1 MSETPS
7 PEFLQ
12 AFLHHL
18 PVITLFVAND
28 AHYTLKF
35 ASYEAARLLGY
46 SPQDFLDNRK
56 FTAASVIHPD
66 DQPISDEQTDLIMH
80 TGRAVCARYRVV
92 AMDGTP
98 IPVLD
103 ISRLYD
109 EPGREP
115 GLMTVLVDLRLA
127 PPLQG
132 KSCVFR
138 PA

>member
-1 MSETPS
+1 MNDPGHMD
-7 PEFLQ
+7 FL
-12 AFLHHL
+12 ARFVDHL

-28 AHYTLKF
+28 EHYTLKF
-35 ASYEAARLLGY
+35 ASLEGARLLGY
-46 SPQDFLDNRK
+46 SPEDFKDNRR

-66 DQPISDEQTDLIMH
+66 DQAISDEQTERIMA
-80 TGRAVCARYRVV
+80 TGRAVAARYRVV
-92 AMDGTP
+92 AADGTP

-115 GLMTVLVDLRLA
+115 GLITVLVDLRLA

-132 KSCVFR
+132 QSCVFG